1 MIKNVY
7 VWDNQMVM
15 VFDEKGQ
22 QLPDYQGPID
32 EVWEKIEADKSPET
46 VITGGAWRD
55 YKHRFTK

>member
-1 MIKNVY
+1 
-7 VWDNQMVM
+7 MVM